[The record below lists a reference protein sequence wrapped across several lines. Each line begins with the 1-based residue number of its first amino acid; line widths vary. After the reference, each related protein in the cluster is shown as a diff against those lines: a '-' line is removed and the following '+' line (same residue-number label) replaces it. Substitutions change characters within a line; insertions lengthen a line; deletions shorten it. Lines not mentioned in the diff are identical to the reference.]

1 MIDKIVQNMALNG
14 SATET
19 KGRHHKKHLLKNVDF
34 GSHPIP
40 GARGRSERET
50 PGLVITLIWVPR
62 AKCHGNVARV
72 HSMGQENTTN

>member
-1 MIDKIVQNMALNG
+1 MSILGA
-14 SATET
+14 
-19 KGRHHKKHLLKNVDF
+19 
-34 GSHPIP
+34 IP
-40 GARGRSERET
+40 FPGPEEEVRET